1 MEKDIVKSINLS
13 KDYKKFRA
21 LNKVNITVKQGEV
34 YGLVGDNG
42 AGKTTFLK
50 LLAGQI
56 SASEGSF
63 TLFGKESETEKAAA
77 RSRIGVMIEETGFY
91 PNMTIEQNLEYYRRM
106 KAVAG
111 KDAVEEVLSLTGLM
125 PYSKKKC
132 KAMSMGMKQRL
143 GLAIALLGKPEFLIL
158 DEPINGLD
166 PSGIVE
172 VRNLLLKLNRERNT
186 TILLSSHILS
196 ELEQITTVYG
206 FLHKGNLVEQ
216 ITVEQLME
224 NCADYIEIK
233 VGDVARY
240 SVLLERKLG
249 HTNYSVLPDNI
260 IHIFEPGEQIER
272 YSLLAAEEGLP
283 VLGLGRRKKSLEEYY
298 ADVKR
303 RGMELC

>member
-1 MEKDIVKSINLS
+1 MEMDIVKSINLS

-21 LNKVNITVKQGEV
+21 LNKVNITVKQGEI

-63 TLFGKESETEKAAA
+63 SLFGKESNAGKAEA

-91 PNMTIEQNLEYYRRM
+91 PNMTIAQNLEYYRRM

-111 KDAVEEVLSLTGLM
+111 KEAVEEALSLTGLM

-172 VRNLLLKLNRERNT
+172 VRNLLLKLNKERNT

-196 ELEQITTVYG
+196 ELEQIATVYG

-216 ITVEQLME
+216 ITVEQLKE

-233 VGDVARY
+233 VGDAARF

-249 HTNYSVLPDNI
+249 HTNYSVLPDNS

-272 YSLLAAEEGLP
+272 YSNLAAEEGLP